1 MWRQEDNVGQSVE
14 YPQSD
19 AGRMVT
25 RRDAEDAMHTDL
37 NGEERERTVS
47 VANRTVRP
55 ARRATSEGNERS
67 RWSSLAAEVGRTRS
81 RVREL
86 PLGARFCRYKRR

>member
-1 MWRQEDNVGQSVE
+1 
-14 YPQSD
+14 
-19 AGRMVT
+19 MVT

-67 RWSSLAAEVGRTRS
+67 RWSSLAAEVGGTRVDCES
-81 RVREL
+81 STGTLAWAPVF
-86 PLGARFCRYKRR
+86 ADISTSTSH